1 MRKPKANNIRFVKR
15 TNEFRPTASDLGKA
29 NQERKTIGKSNENWA
44 KYLR

>member
-29 NQERKTIGKSNENWA
+29 NQERKNDW
-44 KYLR
+44 